1 MEISSLSVAMPSGS
15 INTGLDYVMLS
26 KALDTVQDTGDALA
40 KMMEAA
46 VTGLG
51 GQLDLMV

>member
-1 MEISSLSVAMPSGS
+1 MGLSAISAAMPTGS
-15 INTGLDYVMLS
+15 ITGLDYVILS
-26 KALDTVQDTGDALA
+26 KALDTVEQDGDALT

-51 GQLDLMV
+51 GQIDIRA

>member
-1 MEISSLSVAMPSGS
+1 MGLSAITAAMPGGS

-26 KALDTVQDTGDALA
+26 KALDTVEETGDAITQ
-40 KMMEAA
+40 MMEAA

-51 GQLDLMV
+51 GHIDLRA

>member
-1 MEISSLSVAMPSGS
+1 MNFSAISVAMPGGNIS
-15 INTGLDYVMLS
+15 TGLDYVMLS
-26 KALDTVQDTGDALA
+26 KALDTVEENGDALT

-51 GQLDLMV
+51 GQLDIRA

>member
-1 MEISSLSVAMPSGS
+1 MGLSAIFAAMPTGS
-15 INTGLDYVMLS
+15 INTGLDYVILS
-26 KALDTVQDTGDALA
+26 KALDTVEQDGDALT

-51 GQLDLMV
+51 GQIDIRA

>member
-1 MEISSLSVAMPSGS
+1 MEISALSVAMPSGS
-15 INTGLDYVMLS
+15 INTGLDYAMLA
-26 KALDTVQDTGDALA
+26 KALDTVQETGDALA

-51 GQLDLMV
+51 GQLDVMA

>member
-1 MEISSLSVAMPSGS
+1 MDISALSVSMPTGG

-26 KALDTVQDTGDALA
+26 KALDTVEESGDAIA

-51 GQLDLMV
+51 GQIDIRA

>member
-1 MEISSLSVAMPSGS
+1 MGLSAISVAMPGGS

-26 KALDTVQDTGDALA
+26 KALDTVEQNGDALT

-51 GQLDLMV
+51 GQIDIRA